1 MFRDRS
7 EAGKKLAERLAQYRD
22 SKDAVVLALPR
33 GGVVIGYEIAQELHL
48 PLEILS
54 VRKIGHPQS
63 DQFAIG
69 AVDDNGT
76 TIIND
81 TDAVSL
87 DQAWLKGEIEKEV
100 AEAKRRAL
108 EYRGR
113 RAMVPIEGKVAI
125 LADDGI
131 ATGHTMMLA
140 IKVLRPLNP
149 AKIIVAVPVS
159 SADAANDLKK
169 SAGEFIALEP
179 PENFLGSVGAHYIV
193 FPQVEDAEVVRLLR
207 FSHADGKSNLDD

>member
-7 EAGKKLAERLAQYRD
+7 EAGHKLSERLSQYRD
-22 SKDAVVLALPR
+22 SQDALILALPR
-33 GGVVIGYEIAQELHL
+33 GGVVIGYEISQDLHL

-69 AVDDNGT
+69 AVDDSGT

-87 DQAWLKGEIEKEV
+87 DQNWLKAEIAREIT
-100 AEAKRRAL
+100 EAKRRTQ

-113 RAMVPIEGKVAI
+113 REMLPVAGKVVI
-125 LADDGI
+125 LVDDGI
-131 ATGHTMMLA
+131 ATGHTMKLA
-140 IKVLRPLNP
+140 IKVVRQMQPS
-149 AKIIVAVPVS
+149 KIIVAVPVS
-159 SADAANDLKK
+159 AQDAANEMKK
-169 SAGEFIALEP
+169 SVDEFIVLEP

-207 FSHADGKSNLDD
+207 FSHVENKSKIDD